1 MNLISYHHTNI
12 RLVSFLLIICATS
25 TRAQQ
30 QPTTVNTDSIFRVLD
45 YTISQADTYLK
56 KKQDTLRQI
65 HEKYYQ
71 AKTTANRYEELSRL
85 YDEYRYFN
93 NDSAL
98 HCLYECK
105 KVAEKES
112 DIEKIMV
119 TLLRLAHQYV
129 VTGYYPEA
137 QLYFQK
143 VRPDLLPKPFLP
155 TYYHYL
161 AHLYRELE
169 MFTIDPVMHDEYH
182 QLSLVYRDSLQQV
195 SDPHSVIFLQ
205 RRCIALCADGNYDEA
220 KTVNDEW
227 MEKVVPGTINYSTM
241 AYYRAEIFGS
251 RQENNIQKYWLATSA
266 ISEITCSDMNL
277 QALWRLADI
286 LSGEGDIDRAML
298 YIDFSWNSISKFSTH
313 KRAWFI
319 APIMNDIHNGYQ
331 KKVNKARSQ
340 LFILTLIIGLLA
352 VFFLSALIYAIRKRR
367 IAVAARA
374 EVSLRNQQLSELNEQ
389 LSTLNSQLKESNR
402 VKDEY
407 IREFLQMCSTYI
419 DKIDNYR
426 IRINRK
432 LKANQIKDLMKMTD
446 SEDMK
451 NEERQELMDHF
462 DAVFLHLFPTFI
474 DDFNLLLKPEARIC
488 PAKPSS
494 MNTVLR
500 IFALVRLGIDES
512 SKIAEFLDYSAN
524 SIYNYRSRVK
534 KDALI
539 SRDDFETEVKQI
551 GSSAI

>member
-1 MNLISYHHTNI
+1 MIISATSIKAQNQPTVTNI
-12 RLVSFLLIICATS
+12 DSVYLALDNTIRHADSF
-25 TRAQQ
+25 
-30 QPTTVNTDSIFRVLD
+30 
-45 YTISQADTYLK
+45 LK
-56 KKQDTLRQI
+56 KKQDTIRQLY
-65 HEKYYQ
+65 EKYQYANNA
-71 AKTTANRYEELSRL
+71 AKRYKALSDL

-98 HCLYECK
+98 HYLHLCK
-105 KVAEKES
+105 KLAEENH
-112 DIEKIMV
+112 DTEKKMV

-137 QLYFQK
+137 QLYFQE
-143 VRPDLLPKPFLP
+143 VRPGLLPKSFLP
-155 TYYHYL
+155 TYYHYH

-169 MFTIDPVMHDEYH
+169 MFTIDPAMHEEYH
-182 QLSLVYRDSLQQV
+182 RLSLLYRDSLV
-195 SDPHSVIFLQ
+195 Q
-205 RRCIALCADGNYDEA
+205 RRCIALCADGNYKEA
-220 KTVNDEW
+220 MTVNNEW
-227 MEKVVPGTINYSTM
+227 MKKVSPGTINYSTM

-251 RQENNIQKYWLATSA
+251 RHENNIQKYWLAISA

-277 QALWRLADI
+277 QALWRLDDI
-286 LSGEGDIDRAML
+286 LSDEGDIGRAMR

-331 KKVNKARSQ
+331 KKVTKANSQ

-352 VFFLSALIYAIRKRR
+352 VFFLAALIYALRKRR
-367 IAVAARA
+367 MAVAARA
-374 EVSLRNQQLSELNEQ
+374 VVSLRNQQLSELNEQ

-446 SEDMK
+446 SEEMK

-474 DDFNLLLKPEARIC
+474 DDFNQLLKPEARFYPTK
-488 PAKPSS
+488 PAS
-494 MNTVLR
+494 MNTLLR

-512 SKIAEFLDYSAN
+512 SKIAEFLDYTAN

-534 KDALI
+534 KDALV
-539 SRDDFETEVKQI
+539 SRDDFETQVKLI
-551 GSSAI
+551 GL

>member
-1 MNLISYHHTNI
+1 MIISATSIKAQNQPTVTNI
-12 RLVSFLLIICATS
+12 DSVYLALDNTIRHADSF
-25 TRAQQ
+25 
-30 QPTTVNTDSIFRVLD
+30 
-45 YTISQADTYLK
+45 LK
-56 KKQDTLRQI
+56 KKQDTIRQLY
-65 HEKYYQ
+65 EKYQYANNA
-71 AKTTANRYEELSRL
+71 AKRYKALSDL

-98 HCLYECK
+98 HYLHLCK
-105 KVAEKES
+105 KLAEENH
-112 DIEKIMV
+112 DTEKKMV

-137 QLYFQK
+137 QLYFQE
-143 VRPDLLPKPFLP
+143 VRPGLLPKSFLP
-155 TYYHYL
+155 TYYHYH

-169 MFTIDPVMHDEYH
+169 MFTIDPAMHEEYH
-182 QLSLVYRDSLQQV
+182 RLSLLYRDSLEQV
-195 SDPHSVIFLQ
+195 SDPHSVLFLQ
-205 RRCIALCADGNYDEA
+205 RRCIALCADGNYKEA
-220 KTVNDEW
+220 MTVNNEW
-227 MEKVVPGTINYSTM
+227 MKKVSPGTINYSTM

-251 RQENNIQKYWLATSA
+251 RHENNIQKYWLAISA

-286 LSGEGDIDRAML
+286 LSDEGDIGRAMR

-331 KKVNKARSQ
+331 KKVTKANSQ

-352 VFFLSALIYAIRKRR
+352 VFFLAALIYALRKRR
-367 IAVAARA
+367 MAVAARA
-374 EVSLRNQQLSELNEQ
+374 VVSLRNQQLSELNEQ

-432 LKANQIKDLMKMTD
+432 LKANQIKDLMKMTG

-474 DDFNLLLKPEARIC
+474 DDFNQLLKPEARFYPTK
-488 PAKPSS
+488 PAS

-534 KDALI
+534 KEALI

>member
-1 MNLISYHHTNI
+1 MNKFLPNNRITVLLLLLTATICIYAQHYPITANI
-12 RLVSFLLIICATS
+12 
-25 TRAQQ
+25 
-30 QPTTVNTDSIFRVLD
+30 DSVYRVLD
-45 YTISQADTYLK
+45 YTINHEETYLK
-56 KKQDTLRQI
+56 NKQDTLQKRQDD
-65 HEKYYQ
+65 YQ
-71 AKTTANRYEELSRL
+71 HAVNAESRYEALFAL
-85 YDEYRYFN
+85 YQEYRYFN

-98 HCLYECK
+98 HYLYRCK
-105 KVAEKES
+105 ELAEKES
-112 DIEKIMV
+112 NTGILMETFM
-119 TLLRLAHQYV
+119 RLAHQYV

-143 VRPDLLPKPFLP
+143 VQPRKLPITLLP

-161 AHLYRELE
+161 SHLYRELE
-169 MFTIDPVMHDEYH
+169 MFTIDKGMRDEYH
-182 QLSLVYRDSLQQV
+182 QLSLVYRDSLEQI
-195 SDPHSVIFLQ
+195 SDPHTVISLQ

-220 KTVNDEW
+220 MKVNNEW
-227 MEKVVPGTINYSTM
+227 REKVRPGTINYSTM

-251 RQENNIQKYWLATSA
+251 RKENDIQKYWLAISA
-266 ISEITCSDMNL
+266 ISEIICSHMNH
-277 QALWRLADI
+277 QALWRLANI
-286 LSGEGDIDRAML
+286 LSDEGDISRAMR

-331 KKVNKARSQ
+331 KKVAKAHSQ

-352 VFFLSALIYAIRKRR
+352 IFLLTALIYAIRKRR
-367 IAVAARA
+367 MAVIARA
-374 EVSLRNQQLSELNEQ
+374 EVSQRNQQLSELNEQ
-389 LSTLNSQLKESNR
+389 LSTLNSQLKDSNR
-402 VKDEY
+402 LKDEY

-419 DKIDNYR
+419 DKMDNYR
-426 IRINRK
+426 IRISRK
-432 LKANQIKDLMKMTD
+432 LKANQIMDLMKIIN

-474 DDFNLLLKPEARIC
+474 QDFNQLLKPEARVY
-488 PAKPSS
+488 PTKNNS

-524 SIYNYRSRVK
+524 SIYNYRSRIK
-534 KDALI
+534 KEALGL
-539 SRDDFETEVKQI
+539 RDDFEKQVKQI
-551 GSSAI
+551 GL